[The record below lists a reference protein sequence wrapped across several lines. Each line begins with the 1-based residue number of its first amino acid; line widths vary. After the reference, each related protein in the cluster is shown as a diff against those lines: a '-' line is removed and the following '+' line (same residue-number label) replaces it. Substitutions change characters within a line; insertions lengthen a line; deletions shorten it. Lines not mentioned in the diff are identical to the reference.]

1 MPTINLNLKEKKTN
15 TERNQ
20 TEHRKVR
27 QNAYNNP
34 VWKKLRLSYL
44 KEHAVCQKC
53 LSNGK
58 ITSATSVHH
67 IKSPFKNGEV
77 NYNLLLDYTNL
88 MSVCHECHALI
99 HNEQNGHKTI
109 ETIIKELDAL
119 FEENSDKND

>member
-27 QNAYNNP
+27 QKAYNNP
-34 VWKKLRLSYL
+34 AWRKLRDTFIR
-44 KEHAVCQKC
+44 EHAVCADCISK
-53 LSNGK
+53 GK
-58 ITSATSVHH
+58 ITPSQDIHH

-88 MSVCHECHALI
+88 VALCKECHAAR
-99 HNEQNGHKTI
+99 HNKEQGNRTI
-109 ETIIKELDAL
+109 EDIIKQLDEL
-119 FEENSDKND
+119 FEE